1 VSKKDSQ
8 FFSVFSSVLGI
19 LIAITLGLMAFARS
33 VGANTQQVHVDAAP
47 DYAAAVAERVR
58 PFERVAIAGQDN
70 SALAIEAP
78 GSAAPAAPVAAPT
91 DGPGVYAAT
100 CTACHGAGIGGAP
113 KAGDKAAWGPR
124 IAQGKALLYKHALE
138 GFQGKAGV
146 MPAKGGRV
154 DLSDELIRQAVDHIV
169 SLEQ

>member
-1 VSKKDSQ
+1 MSNKDSK

-19 LIAITLGLMAFARS
+19 LIAITLGLMAFARV
-33 VGANTQQVHVDAAP
+33 VGANTQQVHVASGK
-47 DYAAAVAERVR
+47 DYVAAVAERVR

-70 SALAIEAP
+70 SALVIEAA
-78 GSAAPAAPVAAPT
+78 GSAAPAAAAPAPT
-91 DGPGVYAAT
+91 DGPSVYAAS
-100 CTACHGAGIGGAP
+100 CTACHAAGIGGAP

-124 IAQGKALLYKHALE
+124 IAQGKAQLYKHAIE

-154 DLSDELIRQAVDHIV
+154 DLSDELIKQAVDHIV